1 MDNPLAQSYT
11 WLSRLTIIIMAVF
24 LVIGFGILGVYWQ
37 RASNPYAYKV
47 LSLDG
52 DAQNGL
58 AIFQINCAG
67 CHNLQAEK
75 NVGPRLENISKRK
88 SQRDIITQVTS
99 GRTPPM
105 PKFQPS
111 QQEMADLL
119 SYLKTL

>member
-1 MDNPLAQSYT
+1 MDNQLVQSRV
-11 WLSRLTIIIMAVF
+11 WLNRLVLTVIAIMSIVGAS
-24 LVIGFGILGVYWQ
+24 ILGIYWQ
-37 RASNPYAYKV
+37 KVSNPYAYQV
-47 LSLDG
+47 LSSTG
-52 DAQNGL
+52 NPEKGA

-67 CHNLQAEK
+67 CHMQGDR

-88 SQRDIITQVTS
+88 SQREIITQVIS

-119 SYLKTL
+119 SYLRKL

>member
-1 MDNPLAQSYT
+1 MDNQLVQSRI
-11 WLSRLTIIIMAVF
+11 WLNRLVFTVIAIMSIVGAS
-24 LVIGFGILGVYWQ
+24 ILGIYWQ
-37 RASNPYAYKV
+37 KVSNPYAYQV
-47 LSLDG
+47 LSSTG
-52 DAQNGL
+52 NPEKGA

-67 CHNLQAEK
+67 CHMQGDR

-88 SQRDIITQVTS
+88 SQREIITQVIS

-119 SYLKTL
+119 SYLRKL